1 MNTNDLTDI
10 ASQLLDRA
18 KAHGAEAADAV
29 IAQSSSEDISV
40 RMGALEDIE
49 RSESTDLG
57 LRVFIGKSQAN
68 ISTTDFSSASLDQLA
83 ERCVQMAKAAPD
95 DPYCGLADADLLA
108 RDWADYDLYDPTTP
122 EAEKLK
128 EMALEMETTALEVKG
143 IANSLG
149 SSASYGSSG
158 MVLATSAGFLGAYQ
172 GSSFSLSCSVLAGE
186 GRSMER
192 DYDYSHCVHFE
203 DLADPSQVGRNAAER
218 TLKKLNPQKISSQ
231 AVPVIYDPRVSGGLV
246 RHFAGAI
253 SGAAIARKTSF
264 LKDEMGTQVFS
275 SAVNIIDD
283 PHRRRGLRT
292 RPFDGEGVE
301 TRKMHLVEDGVLK
314 TWLLDISTAK
324 QLNLK
329 TMGHA
334 SRGIGGPPSPGPS
347 NLYFEA
353 GTKTPQ
359 ELISDISQGL
369 YITDLIGMGVNGV
382 TGDYSRGASGFWI
395 ENGELA
401 YPVSEITIA
410 GNLKDMFRT
419 IEAADDLEFRYGTDA
434 PSLRVEGLMVAGT

>member
-1 MNTNDLTDI
+1 MDTNNLTEI

-18 KAHGAEAADAV
+18 KAHGANAADAV
-29 IAQSSSEDISV
+29 IAQSSSEDVSV

-68 ISTTDFSSASLDQLA
+68 ISTTDFSSSSLDQLA
-83 ERCVQMAKAAPD
+83 DRCVQMAKAAPE
-95 DPYCGLADADLLA
+95 DPYCGLAEADLLA
-108 RDWADYDLYDPTTP
+108 RDWDDFDLYDATTP
-122 EAEKLK
+122 EATQLK
-128 EMALEMETTALEVKG
+128 EMALDMETSALDVKG

-158 MVLATSAGFLGAYQ
+158 MVLATSEGFLGAFQ
-172 GSSFSLSCSVLAGE
+172 SSSFSLSCSVLAGE
-186 GRSMER
+186 GTEMER

-203 DLADPSQVGRNAAER
+203 DLAEPKDVGRRAAER
-218 TLKKLNPQKISSQ
+218 TLKRLNPQKISSQ

-246 RHFAGAI
+246 RHFANAI
-253 SGAAIARKTSF
+253 SGAAIARQTSF
-264 LKDEMGTQVFS
+264 LKDELNTQVFS
-275 SAVNIIDD
+275 SGINIIDD
-283 PHRRRGLRT
+283 PHRMRGLRT
-292 RPFDGEGVE
+292 RPFDGEGVQ
-301 TRKMHLVEDGVLK
+301 TRKMHLVENGALK
-314 TWLLDISTAK
+314 TWLLDTSTAK

-329 TMGHA
+329 TLGHA
-334 SRGIGGPPSPGPS
+334 SRGIGGPPSPGAS
-347 NLYFEA
+347 NLYLEA
-353 GTKTPQ
+353 GTKSPQ

-369 YITDLIGMGVNGV
+369 YITSLIGMGVNGV

-395 ENGELA
+395 ENGEIA

-410 GNLKDMFRT
+410 GNLKDMYRSV
-419 IEAADDLEFRYGTDA
+419 EAANDLEFRYGTDA